1 MTGKQLLD
9 IAAIFKASRGVVL
22 KHIALRRYQFDVYG
36 KTSFVVKA
44 FNKQFNKSTINS
56 SSALSTEPFKNKGH
70 SARAKK
76 NESHKPSTTI
86 PKQDIIDGGEK
97 DVGINLGHDQDYFYE
112 RPRTST
118 PAQVSPSSG
127 LKIQQKDAERFPLP
141 DGTVPPVGLDVDL
154 SKVDRDTFSSVSQT
168 EPRRDSLTSKT
179 NEAVDTLE
187 PASSHRPNILTPTVG
202 KKLTTTDK
210 VDGRRSSE
218 ERPSSILPGSRSPQ
232 TAKTRAITS
241 SEATQNQITEPKQS
255 VPEVQAIPEQGQP
268 SEEMYS
274 ELFHSPRVARLL
286 KTKPEQGRPLKSL
299 DLQGVQDAPVEQS
312 KASQEMDQDSF
323 TIRPTAEYDVKITE
337 GVLMGKNGEVSDHT
351 KIEDVQKLVEDPAK
365 DSPKASSVTSQVGTA
380 TC

>member
-44 FNKQFNKSTINS
+44 FNKQFNKPTINS
-56 SSALSTEPFKNKGH
+56 SSAFSTEPLKNKGH
-70 SARAKK
+70 SAQAKN
-76 NESHKPSTTI
+76 NESHEPSTTT
-86 PKQDIIDGGEK
+86 PKQDVIDGGEK
-97 DVGINLGHDQDYFYE
+97 DVGVSLGHDQDYFYE

-118 PAQVSPSSG
+118 PAQVSPYNG
-127 LKIQQKDAERFPLP
+127 LRIQQKDAERFPLP
-141 DGTVPPVGLDVDL
+141 DGTVPPVGSDVDL

-168 EPRRDSLTSKT
+168 EPRRDSLASKI

-187 PASSHRPNILTPTVG
+187 PASSYRPNILTPTVR
-202 KKLTTTDK
+202 KKLTTTEK
-210 VDGRRSSE
+210 VDGRRTSE
-218 ERPSSILPGSRSPQ
+218 ERPSSTVPGSRSPR
-232 TAKTRAITS
+232 TAKTQAVTS
-241 SEATQNQITEPKQS
+241 SEATQQN

-323 TIRPTAEYDVKITE
+323 TVRPTAEYDVKITE
-337 GVLMGKNGEVSDHT
+337 GVLMDKNEEVSDHT
-351 KIEDVQKLVEDPAK
+351 KIEDVQKLVEDPVK
-365 DSPKASSVTSQVGTA
+365 DSPKASSFTSQVGTA
-380 TC
+380 IC